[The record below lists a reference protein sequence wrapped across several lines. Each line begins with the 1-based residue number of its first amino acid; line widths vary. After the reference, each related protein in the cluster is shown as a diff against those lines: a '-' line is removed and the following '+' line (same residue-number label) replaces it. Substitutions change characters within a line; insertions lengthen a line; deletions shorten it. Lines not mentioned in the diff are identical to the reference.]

1 MTDEENGMDE
11 LLKLQQQFTRQQEEH
26 DDRKRQQEEQ
36 GKKAQGVLRGL
47 KYLQFSMTIEQLKS
61 IATPEI
67 IEEVNALKNRP
78 NTDDLRKMISRLGDD
93 MEHELES
100 IAAANPEAKP
110 TVDSMR
116 VLNILMDL
124 YFSLQ

>member
-26 DDRKRQQEEQ
+26 EDRKKQQEEQ
-36 GKKAQGVLRGL
+36 GKKAQGVLKGL
-47 KYLQFSMTIEQLKS
+47 KDLQFSMTIEQLKPVAS
-61 IATPEI
+61 PEI
-67 IEEVNALKNRP
+67 IKEVNALKNKP
-78 NTDDLRKMISRLGDD
+78 DTEDLRKMISRLCDD
-93 MEHELES
+93 MEHQLET
-100 IAAANPEAKP
+100 IAAVNPEVKP

-124 YFSLQ
+124 YFSL